1 MHIIKEAINMIS
13 GNEFKYN
20 DWRCIPNDTDVIT
33 HCSKKKDYAVKF
45 DAAEDISLSL
55 YDFSRAYFESAHLIA
70 SRMINSMQIDE
81 LDRYVFPLLFLY
93 RHSLELLLKSIGFL
107 FITDKTM
114 RQLFLKDTFHN
125 LKSIY
130 EYILR
135 HTSFPRNSA
144 EHTWLVE
151 YFENVSKTD
160 KASDSFRYPFHI
172 LPNYDE
178 VGMLT
183 FEIKRI
189 FQKQTHLD
197 LISEANKFE
206 AAYEILN
213 AWYLDMKDPSLT
225 HEASEY
231 IECDNSFLDEGGYYY
246 TQSVVGYEYRHDDFY
261 AYCSGYREC
270 ASYLLNWLK
279 RQYDEKVEM
288 DYSHMWYPMCY
299 LYRNTIELLLKSIIF
314 EFSNQS
320 WQGKCSIAYRYK
332 HSICHLLK
340 NVDTYAI
347 QFYGIEDQ
355 NNYISNMVRYCK
367 ILHEFDADSSKFRYP
382 IDKKCSPYIHVERH
396 YNFVAIGD
404 FLKALASAI
413 DGVHSEIDY
422 RKDVLDTLCA
432 EYSSY

>member
-1 MHIIKEAINMIS
+1 M
-13 GNEFKYN
+13 
-20 DWRCIPNDTDVIT
+20 
-33 HCSKKKDYAVKF
+33 
-45 DAAEDISLSL
+45 
-55 YDFSRAYFESAHLIA
+55 
-70 SRMINSMQIDE
+70 
-81 LDRYVFPLLFLY
+81 
-93 RHSLELLLKSIGFL
+93 KSIGFL

-135 HTSFPRNSA
+135 HTSFPRNPA

-279 RQYDEKVEM
+279 RQLVGQINTQFIGCTGFQIHDNVTFTRCPQGQGGTVNIREVLVGLILNHNVLSVE
-288 DYSHMWYPMCY
+288 
-299 LYRNTIELLLKSIIF
+299 E
-314 EFSNQS
+314 
-320 WQGKCSIAYRYK
+320 
-332 HSICHLLK
+332 
-340 NVDTYAI
+340 
-347 QFYGIEDQ
+347 
-355 NNYISNMVRYCK
+355 
-367 ILHEFDADSSKFRYP
+367 
-382 IDKKCSPYIHVERH
+382 
-396 YNFVAIGD
+396 
-404 FLKALASAI
+404 
-413 DGVHSEIDY
+413 
-422 RKDVLDTLCA
+422 
-432 EYSSY
+432 